1 MTSIFLQDDLQKELE
16 DILGEMKLKD
26 PNNQGEY
33 TKIRVYQQA
42 LPKIKIDYENCEEE
56 EEDQSDEPFP
66 YIIVKF
72 DSGKIV
78 SENEA
83 AKIELLIATYD
94 DDLANQ
100 GHKDILNIINKIYE
114 RFYKNPMLANKYYR
128 VNDIDFVLQDDDLY
142 PYFYGA
148 MGMEFKVK
156 MFKKEDKFAWQLRK
170 VQQ

>member
-16 DILGEMKLKD
+16 DILGEMRLKD
-26 PNNQGEY
+26 PNNKEEY
-33 TKIRVYQQA
+33 TNIKVYQQS

-56 EEDQSDEPFP
+56 EEDLSDEPFP
-66 YIIVKF
+66 YIIIKL
-72 DSGKIV
+72 DSGKIIN
-78 SENEA
+78 ENEA

-94 DDLANQ
+94 DELANQ

-128 VNDIDFVLQDDDLY
+128 VNDIDWVLQDDDMY

-156 MFKKEDKFAWQLRK
+156 MFKKEDMFA
-170 VQQ
+170 

>member
-16 DILGEMKLKD
+16 DILGEMRLKD
-26 PNNQGEY
+26 PNNTEEY
-33 TKIRVYQQA
+33 TNIKVYQQS
-42 LPKIKIDYENCEEE
+42 LPKIKIDYENSEEE
-56 EEDQSDEPFP
+56 EEDLSDEPFP
-66 YIIVKF
+66 YIIVKL
-72 DSGKIV
+72 DSGKITN
-78 SENEA
+78 ENET

-128 VNDIDFVLQDDDLY
+128 VNDIDWVLQDDDMY

-156 MFKKEDKFAWQLRK
+156 MFKKEDEFA
-170 VQQ
+170 